1 MPNIVGFNI
10 FDSESHKIV
19 GHDTV
24 TVSTSAVGP
33 TIPSVNTTACQ
44 IRVNDQSIRWRADGT
59 DPTAAEGFTST
70 SGDIFILTK
79 ESEIDQF
86 KAIRKG
92 GSDGEIDCIFFGEA

>member
-10 FDSESHKIV
+10 FDSESHVIV

-33 TIPSVNTTACQ
+33 TIPAENTTACQ

-59 DPTAAEGFTST
+59 DPTSSEGFTST

-79 ESEIDQF
+79 ETEIDQF

-92 GSDGEIDCIFFGEA
+92 GTDSEIDCIFFGEA